1 MRIGIVYLGRR
12 GSGGPISFELAS
24 HLSDKASVFT
34 MLSEQVEGLER
45 WRQSGLE
52 FFCVPTYQ
60 NLAGAVRAWLDR
72 PRLKSLAAQLRA
84 RSPDVLIY
92 PMFYTLNPFL
102 QRYLARY
109 PSAVADSSLVA
120 VHDPIPHPGIT
131 DFAYKILEDRSIQQA
146 TRCLLFSRGFEVDLQ
161 KRGLQPE
168 KIDYLPHGE
177 LSYYHQFQNQP
188 AGQAASDRTNLL
200 FFGRITAYKGL
211 DVLLKAYRQ
220 VSKLYKVKL
229 QVVGAGDMRPYRHLL
244 EQLPGLQVIN
254 RWINED
260 EVDSYF
266 RSAQMVVLP
275 YTSAT
280 QSGVL
285 AIAASYAL
293 PVIATHVGGIPEQIR
308 DGETGLL
315 IDPNSVD
322 QLAQAIQR
330 LLENPDYAAMLGQNL
345 ARTYAET
352 RSWAKISE
360 IVYSAC
366 EKAIRE
372 AHAQS
377 PPGS

>member
-12 GSGGPISFELAS
+12 GSGGPISYELAS

-34 MLSEQVEGLER
+34 MLSEQVEGLEI

-52 FFCVPTYQ
+52 FFCVSTYQ

-72 PRLKSLAAQLRA
+72 PRLKWLAAQLRA

-102 QRYLARY
+102 QQHLADI
-109 PSAVADSSLVA
+109 PSLVA
-120 VHDPIPHPGIT
+120 VHDPIPHPGIA

-146 TRCLLFSRGFEVDLQ
+146 TRCLLFSRGFEADIQ
-161 KRGLQPE
+161 KRGANPE
-168 KIDYLPHGE
+168 KIDLLPHGE
-177 LSYYHQFQNQP
+177 LSYYRKYHERAVAQNL
-188 AGQAASDRTNLL
+188 SDETNLL

-220 VSKLYKVKL
+220 VSNRHRVTL

-244 EQLPGLQVIN
+244 EELPRVQVIN

-293 PVIATHVGGIPEQIR
+293 PVIATRVGGIPEQIR

-322 QLAQAIQR
+322 QLAEAIQR
-330 LLENPDYAAMLGQNL
+330 LLENPEYAVTLGQNL
-345 ARTYAET
+345 RRMYAET
-352 RSWAKISE
+352 RSWARISE

>member
-12 GSGGPISFELAS
+12 GSAGPISYELAC
-24 HLSDKASVFT
+24 HLSEKGSVFT
-34 MLSEQVEGLER
+34 MLSEQVEGLEI

-52 FFCVPTYQ
+52 FFCIPTYQ

-72 PRLKSLAAQLRA
+72 PRLEWLAAQVRA

-102 QRYLARY
+102 QRHLADI
-109 PSAVADSSLVA
+109 PSLVA
-120 VHDPIPHPGIT
+120 VHDPIPHPGLI
-131 DFAYKILEDRSIQQA
+131 DFAYKILEDRSIRQA
-146 TRCLLFSRGFEVDLQ
+146 TRCLLFSRGFEADLQ
-161 KRGLQPE
+161 KRGANPE
-168 KIDYLPHGE
+168 KIDLLPHGE
-177 LSYYHQFQNQP
+177 LSYYQLYHKQP
-188 AGQAASDRTNLL
+188 APQVSPGGTNLL

-211 DVLLKAYRQ
+211 DILLQAYQR
-220 VSKLYKVKL
+220 VSRLNKVTL
-229 QVVGAGDMRPYRHLL
+229 QVVGAGDMRPYRNLL
-244 EQLPGLQVIN
+244 EKLPGVQVIN

-266 RSAQMVVLP
+266 RLARMVVLP

-293 PVIATHVGGIPEQIR
+293 PVIATRVGGIPEQFR

-315 IDPNSVD
+315 IDPNSVG
-322 QLAQAIQR
+322 QLAEAIQR
-330 LLENPDYAAMLGQNL
+330 LLENPDYAATLGQNL
-345 ARTYAET
+345 AREFAEN
-352 RSWAKISE
+352 RSWAKIAE

-366 EKAIRE
+366 EKALRE

>member
-12 GSGGPISFELAS
+12 GSAGPISYELAS

-34 MLSEQVEGLER
+34 MLSEQVEGLEI
-45 WRQSGLE
+45 WRQSELE

-60 NLAGAVRAWLDR
+60 NLVGAVRAWLDR
-72 PRLKSLAAQLRA
+72 PRLKWLAAQLRA

-102 QRYLARY
+102 QRHLADI
-109 PSAVADSSLVA
+109 PSLVA
-120 VHDPIPHPGIT
+120 VHDPIPPPGIT

-146 TRCLLFSRGFEVDLQ
+146 TRYLLFSRGFEADLQ
-161 KRGLQPE
+161 KRGANPE
-168 KIDYLPHGE
+168 KIDLLPHGE
-177 LSYYHQFQNQP
+177 LSYYRQYPKRAVTQIP
-188 AGQAASDRTNLL
+188 SDGTNLL

-211 DVLLKAYRQ
+211 EVLLKAYRQ

-229 QVVGAGDMRPYRHLL
+229 QVVGAGDMRPYRHSL
-244 EQLPGLQVIN
+244 EGLPGVQVIN

-293 PVIATHVGGIPEQIR
+293 PVIATRVGGIPEQIR
-308 DGETGLL
+308 EGETGLL
-315 IDPNSVD
+315 IDPDSVD
-322 QLAQAIQR
+322 QLADAIQR
-330 LLENPDYAAMLGQNL
+330 LLENPDYAATLGQNL
-345 ARTYAET
+345 ARTFAET

-360 IVYSAC
+360 IVYFAC

>member
-1 MRIGIVYLGRR
+1 MRIGIDLSRR

-24 HLSDKASVFT
+24 HLSHKASVFT
-34 MLSEQVEGLER
+34 LLSEQVEGLER
-45 WRQSGLE
+45 WGQSGLE

-72 PRLKSLAAQLRA
+72 PRLKLLATQLRA

-102 QRYLARY
+102 QQHLADI
-109 PSAVADSSLVA
+109 PSLVA
-120 VHDPIPHPGIT
+120 VHDPLPHPGIT
-131 DFAYKILEDRSIQQA
+131 DFAYKLLEDRSIRQA
-146 TRCLLFSRGFEVDLQ
+146 TRGLLFSHGFETDLQ

-177 LSYYHQFQNQP
+177 LSYYHQFHNQP
-188 AGQAASDRTNLL
+188 AAQAASDKTNLL

-211 DVLLKAYRQ
+211 AVLLSAYRQ
-220 VSKLYKVKL
+220 VSKLYKVNL
-229 QVVGAGDMRPYRHLL
+229 QIVGAGDMRPYRHLL
-244 EQLPGLQVIN
+244 EELPGLQVIN

-266 RSAQMVVLP
+266 RSAQIVVLP

-293 PVIATHVGGIPEQIR
+293 PVIATRVGGIPEQIQ

-322 QLAQAIQR
+322 QLAEAIQR
-330 LLENPDYAAMLGQNL
+330 LLENPDYAATLGQNL
-345 ARTYAET
+345 RRTYAET

-360 IVYSAC
+360 IVCSAC
-366 EKAIRE
+366 EKAI
-372 AHAQS
+372 
-377 PPGS
+377 